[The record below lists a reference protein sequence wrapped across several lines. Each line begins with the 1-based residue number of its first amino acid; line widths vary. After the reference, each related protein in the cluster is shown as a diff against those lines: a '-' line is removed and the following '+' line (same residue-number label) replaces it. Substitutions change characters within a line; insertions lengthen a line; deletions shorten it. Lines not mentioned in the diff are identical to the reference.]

1 MPFVNE
7 RKSMINKRYMQDIN
21 AMMLLLAVDKYQ
33 SKRKVA
39 EYTNTSI
46 DTVNKYLRNLEHNL
60 GSQLLINNTTGCHLT
75 KQGHQ
80 IVQKLYEVA
89 GILEQIYDQRTENN
103 QFKGNVS
110 VAIPSFAYA
119 LFHTSAENDFWEKY
133 PEIKMTVLT
142 NLPSG
147 GYNDIAADLLLSFNF
162 DTKWSQ
168 NYSLLTKKEMKMNI
182 FASPK
187 YVEKYGLP
195 KDMTDLLKN
204 HHLID
209 YEENSS
215 LPQEWKNLANQ
226 AKHCVFVSNSMYA
239 VRKAV
244 ENGWG
249 IGYLPTDKENRLISL
264 NNFNFDSKITFYLLV
279 NEKAK
284 NMPRVKAAANYYKNY
299 LEMLA

>member
-1 MPFVNE
+1 
-7 RKSMINKRYMQDIN
+7 MINKRYMQDLN

-75 KQGHQ
+75 KRGRQ
-80 IVQKLYEVA
+80 IVEKLYDVA
-89 GILEQIYDQRTENN
+89 GILEQIYNQRAENN
-103 QFKGNVS
+103 KMKGNVS
-110 VAIPSFAYA
+110 IAIPSFAYA
-119 LFHTSAENDFWEKY
+119 LFHTGLKIDFWEKY

-142 NLPSG
+142 NFPTNNYG
-147 GYNDIAADLLLSFNF
+147 DIAADLLLSFTF
-162 DTKWSQ
+162 DSKWSQ
-168 NYSLLTKKEMKMNI
+168 NYSLLSKKEMKMNM
-182 FASPK
+182 FVSPK

-195 KDMTDLLKN
+195 QDTMDLLKN

-209 YEENSS
+209 YEENSC
-215 LPQEWKNLANQ
+215 LPPEWKNLASRAN
-226 AKHCVFVSNSMYA
+226 HCVFVSNSMYA
-239 VRKAV
+239 IRKAV

-249 IGYLPTDKENRLISL
+249 IGFLPSDEKSGLIAL
-264 NNFNFDSKITFYLLV
+264 QNFNFDTKITFYLLV

-284 NMPRVKAAANYYKNY
+284 NMPRIKAAASYYKNY
-299 LEMLA
+299 LEMLS

>member
-1 MPFVNE
+1 
-7 RKSMINKRYMQDIN
+7 MINKRYMQDLN

-75 KQGHQ
+75 KRGRQ
-80 IVQKLYEVA
+80 IVEKLYDVA
-89 GILEQIYDQRTENN
+89 DILEQIYTQRVENN
-103 QFKGNVS
+103 KFKGNVS
-110 VAIPSFAYA
+110 IAIPSFAYA
-119 LFHTSAENDFWEKY
+119 LFHTGSELDFWEKY
-133 PEIKMTVLT
+133 PEIKITVLT
-142 NLPSG
+142 NLSSA
-147 GYNDIAADLLLSFNF
+147 NNSDIAADLLLSFSF
-162 DTKWSQ
+162 EGKWSQ
-168 NYSLLTKKEMKMNI
+168 NYSLLSKKEMKMNM

-187 YVEKYGLP
+187 YVKKYGLP
-195 KDMTDLLKN
+195 QNTSDLLKN

-209 YEENSS
+209 YEESS
-215 LPQEWKNLANQ
+215 CLPPEWKNLANQ

-249 IGYLPTDKENRLISL
+249 IGFLPNDEDTGLISL
-264 NNFNFDSKITFYLLV
+264 DNFNFDSKITFYLLV

-284 NMPRVKAAANYYKNY
+284 NMPRVKAAATYYKNY